1 MLYFLYFLSVITSL
15 NNNFVIKKIHDDK
28 VFYNFVSYENELYVS
43 SNKGIFEINSVGDL
57 ALFDQSITGPINSLF
72 EKNNN
77 FTIRFEKTPELYP
90 EIYSNSVTDFAY
102 LEDNLV
108 IITRGKLLVYNN
120 LSYTFNPVGSVRSIS
135 QNAIGTYG
143 GVYINGNKLNKISY
157 TDGQI
162 KEFDDLIFICYN
174 GLLSYN
180 NNQETLLY
188 NNDNSIRTKGEYGT
202 ISEIYSINNSNYLVI
217 SDNGIYRYDYKL
229 NTFQLIYTIQNKII
243 PIRNKI
249 KSRINDRAE
258 FHFIDNKKYVSLNV
272 NTNNIEVID
281 NNISYEI
288 NDILESD
295 INGNDF
301 YAISK
306 NQLLHFKRTKDGL
319 KLNKKFLVKS
329 TPHTISD
336 YNNLIFLAGNDG
348 LSIFDKTKQRVIENY
363 IVDEFNSSAVFKN
376 MNSIS
381 FGSIH
386 GVYTIDNASDLER
399 KLIFRDFKI
408 SDPLRY
414 IYLGVLI
421 FIIIILILFRKKYKK
436 TNVTDE
442 QMIVNI
448 KRFINKNLGNATLKM
463 LESEFQLDY
472 NEMNNLSKEFNPAK
486 YIKESRIELTKKMIL
501 SDNSISEISHKT
513 GYSETYL
520 IKNKYKFLK

>member
-1 MLYFLYFLSVITSL
+1 MLYFLYFLSAITSL

-43 SNKGIFEINSVGDL
+43 SSKGIFKINPIGDL
-57 ALFDQSITGPINSLF
+57 ELSDQSITGPINSLF

-90 EIYSNSVTDFAY
+90 ELYSNSVTDFAY
-102 LEDNLV
+102 LEENLV

-120 LSYTFNPVGSVRSIS
+120 LSYTFSPVGSVRSIS

-162 KEFDDLIFICYN
+162 KEFDSLIFVCYN

-180 NNQETLLY
+180 NNQETFLY
-188 NNDNSIRTKGEYGT
+188 NNDNSIRTKAEYGI

-217 SDNGIYRYDYKL
+217 SDNGIYKYDYKL
-229 NTFQLIYTIQNKII
+229 NTFKLIYRIQNKII

-258 FHFIDNKKYVSLNV
+258 FHFIDNKMYVSLNV
-272 NTNNIEVID
+272 NTNNIKIID
-281 NNISYEI
+281 NNMGYEI
-288 NDILESD
+288 NDILECGL
-295 INGNDF
+295 NGNYF
-301 YAISK
+301 WAISK
-306 NQLLHFKRTKDGL
+306 NELLKFQTTKDGL

-329 TPHTISD
+329 TPHTILD
-336 YNNLIFLAGNDG
+336 HNNLIFLAGADG
-348 LSIFDKTKQRVIENY
+348 LSIFHKTKQRVIENY

-386 GVYTIDNASDLER
+386 GVYTIDKALDLEK

-408 SDPLRY
+408 TDPFRY

-448 KRFINKNLGNATLKM
+448 KRFINNNLVNATLKM

-472 NEMNNLSKEFNPAK
+472 NEMNNLSKEFKPAK